1 MMDDVGVEVV
11 IELSFNFAV
20 WFNWL
25 YRTLEEIFFVFRAGE
40 FSGDESGGDVVGG
53 VGGRPLSL

>member
-1 MMDDVGVEVV
+1 MEVV

-20 WFNWL
+20 WLSWL
-25 YRTLEEIFFVFRAGE
+25 YLILEDIFFVFMAGE

-53 VGGRPLSL
+53 VGGSPLSL